1 MPIFPETMGALR
13 LVADALRV
21 GRLLNEMFK
30 YERQVHKKN
39 IEHGAPRQAGNRAIY
54 LGGIAA

>member
-1 MPIFPETMGALR
+1 MGALR

-39 IEHGAPRQAGNRAIY
+39 IEPGAPRQAGNRAIY